1 MVFFKALQDP
11 PPLFPAPSLPHY
23 SHDEMNPVRICWKP
37 DSTEYATIIR
47 NLTLLTTTSIFFA
60 KKCRMDDH
68 NNNDDPDWLLYFYFY
83 YASARPQFQQLMAK
97 KAGERPPTGLLSG
110 YTQTYLIWKSKDFG
124 AAVDDEGGGGKEA
137 DEQTEH
143 EVLFRC
149 GNWCYTGHVVLRNE
163 IALEDMPVAIPLL
176 QRQQSR
182 LHYYCN
188 AESIP
193 PQSNFFQPMQ
203 FVYDGADFAARCL
216 AADHVTDE
224 LGRLADVYEW
234 METDAGNTFF
244 EMKADSPP
252 FMDDISLVCS
262 KTYARGLIFV
272 AVYFEGSF
280 YFTVS
285 EGEGDQPL
293 LDVKFPDVSHH
304 GQGCQL
310 LSQQMG
316 SPDGAP
322 LPPWFA
328 SLSLWHSMPSELKI
342 APPPTRNLSTSE
354 YIQVR
359 FYLLL
364 LLFFLLFYFCRRC
377 CFPSVV
383 RVSFKKNGISN
394 DMPHQNCIHPRCTS
408 SCARGRRTV
417 ASR

>member
-1 MVFFKALQDP
+1 
-11 PPLFPAPSLPHY
+11 
-23 SHDEMNPVRICWKP
+23 
-37 DSTEYATIIR
+37 
-47 NLTLLTTTSIFFA
+47 
-60 KKCRMDDH
+60 
-68 NNNDDPDWLLYFYFY
+68 
-83 YASARPQFQQLMAK
+83 MAK

-234 METDAGNTFF
+234 METDAGNPFF

-272 AVYFEGSF
+272 VVYFKKSF

-285 EGEGDQPL
+285 DGEGNQPL
-293 LDVKFPDVSHH
+293 LDVKFPDVSHQD
-304 GQGCQL
+304 QGCQL
-310 LSQQMG
+310 LSQQI
-316 SPDGAP
+316 SAPDGAPP
-322 LPPWFA
+322 LPPWFS
-328 SLSLWHSMPSELKI
+328 SLSLCHSVPSELKVE
-342 APPPTRNLSTSE
+342 PPSTSNLSAAE
-354 YIQVR
+354 YVQVR
-359 FYLLL
+359 RCVCVLLA
-364 LLFFLLFYFCRRC
+364 FLC
-377 CFPSVV
+377 PSFAHGGRVV
-383 RVSFKKNGISN
+383 ALSIKRTESLPFSTT
-394 DMPHQNCIHPRCTS
+394 RCTS
-408 SCARGRRTV
+408 SCARGRRTA